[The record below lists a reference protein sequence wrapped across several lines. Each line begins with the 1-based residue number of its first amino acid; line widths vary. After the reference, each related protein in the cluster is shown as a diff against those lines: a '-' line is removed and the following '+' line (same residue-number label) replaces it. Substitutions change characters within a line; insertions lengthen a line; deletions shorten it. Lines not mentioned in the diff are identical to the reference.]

1 MRRAS
6 SGESVNRLGA
16 SDLVWAA
23 WLLLFLVLEL
33 SAFFRLVP
41 WVTLSETSWLNEK
54 QYPILKTVLFGFLI
68 GLAVHIRFSTGLWR
82 TTLGGTLI
90 AVVLNYLW

>member
-1 MRRAS
+1 MS
-6 SGESVNRLGA
+6 RLA
-16 SDLVWAA
+16 NSDLVWAA

-54 QYPILKTVLFGFLI
+54 QYPILKTVLFGFLV
-68 GLAVHIRFSTGLWR
+68 GLAVHIRFQTGLWK
-82 TTLGGTLI
+82 TSLGGSLI
-90 AVVLNYLW
+90 ALVVNWWLF

>member
-1 MRRAS
+1 MSRL
-6 SGESVNRLGA
+6 VN
-16 SDLVWAA
+16 SDIVWAA

-54 QYPILKTVLFGFLI
+54 QYPILKTVLFGFLV
-68 GLAVHIRFSTGLWR
+68 GLAVHIRFQTGLWK
-82 TTLGGTLI
+82 TSLGGSLI
-90 AVVLNYLW
+90 ALVVNWWLF

>member
-1 MRRAS
+1 MS
-6 SGESVNRLGA
+6 RLA
-16 SDLVWAA
+16 TSDAVWAA
-23 WLLLFLVLEL
+23 WLALFLVLEL
-33 SAFFRLVP
+33 SAFFGLAP

-68 GLAVHIRFSTGLWR
+68 GLAVHIRFSTGLGR

-90 AVVLNYLW
+90 AIVLNYLWS